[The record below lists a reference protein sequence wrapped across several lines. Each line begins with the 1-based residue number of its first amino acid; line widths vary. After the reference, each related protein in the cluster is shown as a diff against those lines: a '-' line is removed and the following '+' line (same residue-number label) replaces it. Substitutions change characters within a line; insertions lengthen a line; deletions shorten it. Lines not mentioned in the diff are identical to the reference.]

1 MCLCSRRGAQRE
13 MARYLSVLTPS
24 IPFCP
29 LFHRP
34 SVSLYRSCHPRPSL
48 LLLPCLHSISKS
60 IRSAAKPLF
69 PLFRKLSDALSR
81 TTYMSTPSSP
91 TEDFDSCL
99 IHVSH
104 TVTWVRAHGFP
115 RVFPT
120 RGRRLSDI
128 SIYPYKK
135 GYQLIFKT
143 KTFQHILIGSYR
155 CDGEILRDVHGIS
168 ISDVA

>member
-48 LLLPCLHSISKS
+48 LLLPCFHSISKS

-104 TVTWVRAHGFP
+104 TVTWVCEFP

-120 RGRRLSDI
+120 RGRFSGI
-128 SIYPYKK
+128 SIYHTRKVPNLFLKQK
-135 GYQLIFKT
+135 LLNIF
-143 KTFQHILIGSYR
+143 
-155 CDGEILRDVHGIS
+155 
-168 ISDVA
+168 

>member
-29 LFHRP
+29 LFHRL
-34 SVSLYRSCHPRPSL
+34 SVSLYRSCCPRSSL

-104 TVTWVRAHGFP
+104 TVTWVCGFP

-120 RGRRLSDI
+120 RGRLSDI
-128 SIYPYKK
+128 SIYRTRRVTNLFLKQK
-135 GYQLIFKT
+135 LLS
-143 KTFQHILIGSYR
+143 TF
-155 CDGEILRDVHGIS
+155 
-168 ISDVA
+168 

>member
-1 MCLCSRRGAQRE
+1 

-29 LFHRP
+29 LFHRL
-34 SVSLYRSCHPRPSL
+34 SVSLAPILSSSSASL
-48 LLLPCLHSISKS
+48 LLLPCLPFYIQIHSPGCQT
-60 IRSAAKPLF
+60 PLF

-104 TVTWVRAHGFP
+104 TVTWDFLVCFP
-115 RVFPT
+115 GGEPRTYFGARYTKRWVTNSFLKQKLSYIF
-120 RGRRLSDI
+120 RLHATYHASEEFWVI
-128 SIYPYKK
+128 AWHSHFK
-135 GYQLIFKT
+135 GAMDLYLKQLF
-143 KTFQHILIGSYR
+143 
-155 CDGEILRDVHGIS
+155 
-168 ISDVA
+168 

>member
-34 SVSLYRSCHPRPSL
+34 SVSLYRSCRPRPSL
-48 LLLPCLHSISKS
+48 LLLPYLHSISKS

-104 TVTWVRAHGFP
+104 TVTSVREFP
-115 RVFPT
+115 RVSHPRAVLGHFDLPQE
-120 RGRRLSDI
+120 RLE
-128 SIYPYKK
+128 IYLLFFFNK
-135 GYQLIFKT
+135 IF
-143 KTFQHILIGSYR
+143 
-155 CDGEILRDVHGIS
+155 
-168 ISDVA
+168 

>member
-29 LFHRP
+29 LFHRL
-34 SVSLYRSCHPRPSL
+34 SVSLAPILSSSSASL
-48 LLLPCLHSISKS
+48 LLLPCLPFYIQIHSPGCQT
-60 IRSAAKPLF
+60 PLF

-104 TVTWVRAHGFP
+104 TVTWDFLVCFP
-115 RVFPT
+115 GGEPRTYF
-120 RGRRLSDI
+120 GAL
-128 SIYPYKK
+128 YKEMSYK
-135 GYQLIFKT
+135 LIFKT
-143 KTFQHILIGSYR
+143 KTFLHFSATSYHAEEF
-155 CDGEILRDVHGIS
+155 GMI
-168 ISDVA
+168 AA

>member
-81 TTYMSTPSSP
+81 TTYMCTPSSP

-104 TVTWVRAHGFP
+104 TVTWVYARTDFLVCFP
-115 RVFPT
+115 PAGGSGSRTFRSTRTRRVTNSF
-120 RGRRLSDI
+120 L
-128 SIYPYKK
+128 KQK
-135 GYQLIFKT
+135 LLN
-143 KTFQHILIGSYR
+143 TF
-155 CDGEILRDVHGIS
+155 
-168 ISDVA
+168 

>member
-104 TVTWVRAHGFP
+104 TVTWVCGFP

-120 RGRRLSDI
+120 RGQFSNI
-128 SIYPYKK
+128 SIYRTRRVTNLFLKQK
-135 GYQLIFKT
+135 LLN
-143 KTFQHILIGSYR
+143 TF
-155 CDGEILRDVHGIS
+155 
-168 ISDVA
+168 

>member
-1 MCLCSRRGAQRE
+1 

-29 LFHRP
+29 LFHRL
-34 SVSLYRSCHPRPSL
+34 SVSLYRSCRPRPSR

-104 TVTWVRAHGFP
+104 TVTWVRGFP

-120 RGRRLSDI
+120 RGRLSDI
-128 SIYPYKK
+128 SIYRTRRVTNLFLKQK
-135 GYQLIFKT
+135 LLN
-143 KTFQHILIGSYR
+143 TFWLDLHYCGR
-155 CDGEILRDVHGIS
+155 GILRNAWHTYFKCRIG
-168 ISDVA
+168 AMNLYLK

>member
-29 LFHRP
+29 LFHRS
-34 SVSLYRSCHPRPSL
+34 SVSLYRSYRPCPSL
-48 LLLPCLHSISKS
+48 LLLPYLHSISKS

-104 TVTWVRAHGFP
+104 TVTSVRGFP
-115 RVFPT
+115 RVLSI
-120 RGRRLSDI
+120 RGRPSDI
-128 SIYPYKK
+128 SIYHTGGVTNLFLK
-135 GYQLIFKT
+135 QNFFNIF
-143 KTFQHILIGSYR
+143 
-155 CDGEILRDVHGIS
+155 
-168 ISDVA
+168 